1 MAWTIKYTETSQR
14 QLKKLDRS
22 LALRVLDYMDE
33 RIATLE
39 DPRNQGKNLVG
50 PKMGSNWRYRVGD
63 LRVICDLQDQVL
75 LILVIE
81 IGHRR
86 KVDRDKR

>member
-39 DPRNQGKNLVG
+39 DPRSQGKNLVG
-50 PKMGSNWRYRVGD
+50 PKMGSYWCYRMGYVRLIYV
-63 LRVICDLQDQVL
+63 LRDQVL

-81 IGHRR
+81 IGHRPE
-86 KVDRDKR
+86 VDRTKW